1 MATDLLSRSPS
12 DSVTTVAEIDFS
24 FNRILFPVDFSERCR
39 EFAHSVRAMAR
50 QFDARVT
57 ALHIVEPAP
66 GETVS
71 SELLKRAHERLEA
84 FAELELKGL
93 KTGVGVTTCD
103 PAPCICKYA
112 AEKDCDVI
120 MMPTRGQGVFRRL
133 LLGSVTAKVLHDC
146 IRPVWTG
153 PHKPGDPAGV
163 HIPPQQIVC
172 AVNLAPESA
181 AVLQFASSLA
191 KAFGARLL
199 VAHALMV
206 LPGTPDAGLPDM
218 QLEARRWAERDLQEL
233 LARTASTAT
242 PAVVIGETRYA
253 IETVSREQEA
263 DLLVIGR
270 THAEGLLGQ
279 LGSKAYG
286 IISHAPCPVLS
297 V

>member
-1 MATDLLSRSPS
+1 MATHLLPPRPS
-12 DSVTTVAEIDFS
+12 DSVTTVADHDFN

-57 ALHIVEPAP
+57 ALHVVEPAS

-71 SELLKRAHERLEA
+71 SQLLEQAHERLEA

-93 KTGVGVTTCD
+93 RTGVGVGTGD
-103 PAPCICKYA
+103 PAQCICKYA

-146 IRPVWTG
+146 VRPVWTG

-172 AVNLAPESA
+172 ALNLAPESA
-181 AVLQFASSLA
+181 AVLRFASDLA
-191 KAFGARLL
+191 KAFGAKLL
-199 VAHALMV
+199 AAHALMV

-218 QLEARRWAERDLQEL
+218 QLEARQWAERDLADL
-233 LARTASTAT
+233 VARTGSPAAT
-242 PAVVIGETRYA
+242 TVVLGETRYA
-253 IETVSREQEA
+253 IESVSREQEA